1 MSESDITNCASAGAR
16 GLSVTVGGNSQNKRV
31 EKEGWQIAFFAF
43 FFLSQQGPTMQPM
56 VASNFPSASPCL
68 RSAGTTGVG
77 HIPKLCNFV

>member
-43 FFLSQQGPTMQPM
+43 FSFSTGSHYAAHGGLQLPICQPLPQECRDYRCGPHT
-56 VASNFPSASPCL
+56 
-68 RSAGTTGVG
+68 
-77 HIPKLCNFV
+77 